1 MSGSAQVIG
10 NIKKWQKMKKA
21 GIEGVARVTA
31 ANATN
36 YAKERKSWID
46 QTGNARAGLH
56 GGFYWESW
64 EGIEKSILKVFVAHS
79 MEYGIYLELAGGG
92 NKRVDGVYVE
102 MANDGR
108 YAILQPTIRK
118 FQDSFFKGVDK
129 IVRYM

>member
-79 MEYGIYLELAGGG
+79 MEYGIYLELA
-92 NKRVDGVYVE
+92 
-102 MANDGR
+102 NDGN
-108 YAILQPTIRK
+108 YAILEESIK
-118 FQDSFFKGVDK
+118 KYQDSFFKGVDK